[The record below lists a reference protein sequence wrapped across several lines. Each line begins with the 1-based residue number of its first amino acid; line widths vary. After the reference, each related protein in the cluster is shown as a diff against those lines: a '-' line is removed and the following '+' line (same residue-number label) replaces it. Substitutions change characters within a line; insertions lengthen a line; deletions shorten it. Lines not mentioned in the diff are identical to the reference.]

1 MLDQLIKQEESL
13 QMSAQDAADM
23 HGDDDKHL
31 DPYLASE
38 DVPADSSGRLPSD
51 RRNSKPGGNLAANEI
66 GEAENSLAPQTKRSM
81 IQAHETLMIGKF
93 QIIRHH
99 FWLITA
105 HNGSN

>member
-1 MLDQLIKQEESL
+1 
-13 QMSAQDAADM
+13 MSAHGAADM

-51 RRNSKPGGNLAANEI
+51 RRNPRPGGNLAANEI

-93 QIIRHH
+93 QIIRH